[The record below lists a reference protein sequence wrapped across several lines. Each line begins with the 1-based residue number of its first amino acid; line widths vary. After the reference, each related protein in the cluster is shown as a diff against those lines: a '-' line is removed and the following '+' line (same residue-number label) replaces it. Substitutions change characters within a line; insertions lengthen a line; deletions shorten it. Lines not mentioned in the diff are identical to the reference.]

1 MIQIKAV
8 DAQNILDVC
17 GLSTDRNSVGTITKG
32 CSCCNAISIAEAKY
46 DSEMHP
52 YAIYHN
58 KVLIGFFMYRR
69 TEEQADTATICRF
82 MLDSKFW
89 HKGLEEKAMEH
100 ILRGLKIQG
109 VKKVII
115 RIDGTDKNAG
125 NLPYSFGF
133 HLVGSAA
140 QLERSYELE
149 L

>member
-17 GLSTDRNSVGTITKG
+17 GLSTDRNGVGTITKG

-69 TEEQADTATICRF
+69 TEEQADTVTVPYGGKSEPYGKR
-82 MLDSKFW
+82 L
-89 HKGLEEKAMEH
+89 
-100 ILRGLKIQG
+100 IQFQA
-109 VKKVII
+109 
-115 RIDGTDKNAG
+115 RD
-125 NLPYSFGF
+125 Y
-133 HLVGSAA
+133 
-140 QLERSYELE
+140 RRR
-149 L
+149 